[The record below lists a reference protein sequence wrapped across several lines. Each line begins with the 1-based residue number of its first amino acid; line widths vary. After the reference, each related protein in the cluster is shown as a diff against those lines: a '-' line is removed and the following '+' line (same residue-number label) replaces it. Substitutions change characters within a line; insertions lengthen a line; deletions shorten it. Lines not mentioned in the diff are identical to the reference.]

1 MSWIDRGSRLAG
13 LAAGLA
19 LIAFGAAAQ
28 QGPLSANDWLKGKSG
43 PPTSSSAW
51 RPGDPVPP
59 DASRLRPTR
68 PPVRGQ
74 GGQVAS
80 SAAAVPIGVS
90 RLGAANSDGAGVI
103 SARQAGLP
111 DNFWDGTDLDTA
123 IRLLRADPGLPAS
136 SQIARRVIEAQLPP
150 PAIPAE
156 GRIGEF
162 FLARVDQ
169 LIADGALPS
178 ARVLLQGAGP
188 DNATTFRRLF
198 DMSLLLGGEGEVCNR
213 MNIAPGIAP
222 DPAARIFCLAQ
233 AGDWPGA
240 ATVFVGARKLGLIE
254 PNQAE
259 LLALYLDDSTADGST
274 PVLPHDP
281 MSPLSFRLHE
291 AIGHP
296 LPTTT
301 LPLQFAWADLDERS
315 GWKAQLE
322 AAERLARAGVLPG
335 GSLRQLYSAQSPAAS
350 GGVWERAAA
359 VQALDAAL
367 VTEDPDRIA
376 PALVL
381 AFQRMETAGLRDAFA
396 TMFADRIAPETL
408 SGNAARLAL
417 WLRLWSG
424 QTEVALAPPEPL
436 DKALL
441 ALASG
446 GQPEPLSPAL
456 GALAP
461 IFAADLPPA
470 PDPDDRIALAPA
482 LYGALADADAGTQGD
497 VTRAARG
504 VQTLRH
510 LGLIA
515 DARRVAT
522 QIALDPLLK
531 GAIQ

>member
-1 MSWIDRGSRLAG
+1 MG
-13 LAAGLA
+13 LGLA
-19 LIAFGAAAQ
+19 LITAPVAA
-28 QGPLSANDWLKGKSG
+28 QGPLSANDWLKGKPG
-43 PPTSSSAW
+43 AANTASAW

-59 DASRLRPTR
+59 DAARLRPTR

-74 GGQVAS
+74 NGQIATNAS
-80 SAAAVPIGVS
+80 AVPIGVT

-111 DNFWDGTDLDTA
+111 DNFWAGTDLDTA
-123 IRLLRADPGLPAS
+123 IRLIRATPTLPAS
-136 SQIARRVIEAQLPP
+136 AQIARRVIEAQLPP
-150 PAIPAE
+150 PAIPSE
-156 GRIGEF
+156 GRMGEF
-162 FLARVDQ
+162 FLGRVDQ

-178 ARVLLQGAGP
+178 ARILLQGAGP
-188 DNATTFRRLF
+188 DNAQTFQRLF
-198 DMSLLLGGEGEVCNR
+198 DLALLLGGEGQLCTR
-213 MNIAPGIAP
+213 MNAAPGISA
-222 DPAARIFCLAQ
+222 DPAARVFCLAQ
-233 AGDWPGA
+233 SGDWPGA
-240 ATVFVGARKLGLIE
+240 ATVFVGARRLGMIA
-254 PNQAE
+254 PPQAD
-259 LLALYLDDSTADGST
+259 LLAPYLDDATADGAAS
-274 PVLPHDP
+274 VLPHDP
-281 MSPLSFRLHE
+281 MTPLSFRLHE
-291 AIGHP
+291 AIGQP
-296 LPTTT
+296 LPTTE

-335 GSLRQLYSAQSPAAS
+335 SSLRGLYSAQSPAAS

-359 VQALDAAL
+359 IQALDAAL
-367 VTEDPDRIA
+367 VTEDPARIA

-396 TMFADRIAPETL
+396 TMVADRITADALPGE
-408 SGNAARLAL
+408 AARLAL
-417 WLRLWSG
+417 WLRLWAG
-424 QTEVALAPPEPL
+424 QTEVLRAPSEPL
-436 DKALL
+436 DVALL

-446 GQPEPLSPAL
+446 GQPEALSPAL

-461 IFAADLPPA
+461 IFAADLPPM
-470 PDPDDRIALAPA
+470 PDPADGIALAPA

-504 VQTLRH
+504 VQMLRQ

-531 GAIQ
+531 GAAQ

>member
-1 MSWIDRGSRLAG
+1 MNWIDPRPRLAG
-13 LAAGLA
+13 LLAGLA
-19 LIAFGAAAQ
+19 LIASGAAA
-28 QGPLSANDWLKGKSG
+28 QGPLSANDWLKGTADAPNS
-43 PPTSSSAW
+43 PTAW

-59 DASRLRPTR
+59 DAARLRPTR
-68 PPVRGQ
+68 PPVRGR
-74 GGQVAS
+74 GTGIAA
-80 SAAAVPIGVS
+80 SAAAVPVGVS

-111 DNFWDGTDLDTA
+111 ENFWDGTDLDTA
-123 IRLLRADPGLPAS
+123 IRLLRADPALPAS
-136 SQIARRVIEAQLPP
+136 AQIARRVIEAQLPP

-162 FLARVDQ
+162 FMARVDQ

-188 DNATTFRRLF
+188 DNAATFRRLF
-198 DMSLLLGGEGEVCNR
+198 DMSLLLGGEGEVCQR
-213 MNIAPGIAP
+213 MTTAPGIAP

-240 ATVFVGARKLGLIE
+240 ATVFVGARSLGLIA
-254 PNQAE
+254 PHQAE
-259 LLALYLDDSTADGST
+259 LLSRYLDDSTADGT
-274 PVLPHDP
+274 ATVLPHDP

-291 AIGHP
+291 AIGQP
-296 LPTTT
+296 LPTTE
-301 LPLQFAWADLDERS
+301 LPLQYAWADLDERS

-322 AAERLARAGVLPG
+322 AAERLARANVLPG
-335 GSLRQLYSAQSPAAS
+335 ASLRQLYSAQSPAAS

-367 VTEDPDRIA
+367 ATEDPARIG

-396 TMFADRIAPETL
+396 AMFAERIAPETL
-408 SGNAARLAL
+408 GGDAARLAL

-424 QTEVALAPPEPL
+424 QTEVTKAPPDEM
-436 DKALL
+436 DRALL

-446 GQPEPLSPAL
+446 GLPAPLSPAL

-461 IFAADLPPA
+461 IFAAELPPP
-470 PDPDDRIALAPA
+470 PDPADKIALAPA

-504 VQTLRH
+504 VQTLRQ

-515 DARRVAT
+515 DARRIAT